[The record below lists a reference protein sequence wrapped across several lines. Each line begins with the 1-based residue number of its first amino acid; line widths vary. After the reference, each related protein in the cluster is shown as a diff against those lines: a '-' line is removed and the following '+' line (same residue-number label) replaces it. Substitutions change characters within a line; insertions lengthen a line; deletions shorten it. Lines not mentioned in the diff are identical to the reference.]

1 MCNVSEGIRE
11 EVLKEGQE
19 IGEQIGEKRGE
30 KIGEKRGEK
39 RATRETRIEDA
50 LNLMTTLKMSAEEV
64 LTAMRA
70 PEESRAELL
79 KLINERLAAE

>member
-11 EVLKEGQE
+11 EALKEGQE
-19 IGEQIGEKRGE
+19 IGE

-39 RATRETRIEDA
+39 RATLETRIEDA

-64 LTAMRA
+64 LTAMRVPA
-70 PEESRAELL
+70 KSRAELL
-79 KLINERLAAE
+79 KSINERLAAE